1 MSLFTS
7 IFITFLVASTLCR
20 LWLSLRQTRH
30 VSAHRGQVPDPF
42 TGQISLEDHQ
52 KAADYTNAKA
62 QLGRMETVYDSL
74 LLVGW
79 TVGGG
84 IALVQSLVDNSGLT
98 GLWGGVAMIIA
109 VLIISSLLSLP
120 FSIAQTFGIE
130 ARFGFNRSTPGLF
143 IADMLKG
150 LALTLLLGAPLLAA
164 VLWIMSHTGEL
175 WWVYA
180 WALWSGFGL
189 LMFWA
194 YPTLIAPLF
203 NKFEPLE
210 DETLKARVEA
220 LLDRC
225 GFHSKGIFVMDG
237 SRRSA
242 HGNAYFT
249 GIGNN
254 KRIVFFDTLIGT
266 LEPLEVEAVLA
277 HELGHFRKRHV
288 RKRLVWSLVS
298 SLIGLGVLGWLKTEA
313 WFYSDLGVPAVSDHA
328 ALLLFIMIAPVF
340 TYFTSPLSAWFSR
353 KHEFEADAYA
363 AGQSDA
369 DALVDA
375 LVKLYR
381 ENASTLTPDPV
392 HSAFYD
398 SHPPAMIR
406 IQHLHDLAQA
416 RT

>member
-30 VSAHRGQVPDPF
+30 VSAHRGQVPAPF

-52 KAADYTNAKA
+52 KAADYTNSKA
-62 QLGRMETVYDSL
+62 QLGRMETVFDSL
-74 LLVGW
+74 LLVAW

-84 IALVQSLVDNSGLT
+84 IALVQSLVDNTGLT

-130 ARFGFNRSTPGLF
+130 SRFGFNRSSPALF
-143 IADMLKG
+143 VADMLKG
-150 LALTLLLGAPLLAA
+150 LGLTLLLGAPLLAA

-180 WALWSGFGL
+180 WAVWSGFGL

-288 RKRLVWSLVS
+288 RKRLVWSLIS
-298 SLIGLGVLGWLKTEA
+298 SLIGLGVLGWLKTET
-313 WFYSDLGVPAVSDHA
+313 WFYSDLGVAAVSDQA
-328 ALLLFIMIAPVF
+328 ALLLFIMITPVF
-340 TYFTSPLSAWFSR
+340 TYFISPLSAWFSR
-353 KHEFEADAYA
+353 KHEFEADTYA
-363 AGQSDA
+363 ASQSDA

-416 RT
+416 KT

>member
-1 MSLFTS
+1 MSVFS
-7 IFITFLVASTLCR
+7 WIFITFLLAGTGCR
-20 LWLSLRQTRH
+20 LWLSGRQTRH
-30 VSAHRGQVPDPF
+30 ICAHRAQVPAPF
-42 TGQISLEDHQ
+42 ARQITLEDHQ

-62 QLGRMETVYDSL
+62 RLGRIESVYDAVL
-74 LLVGW
+74 LLTW
-79 TVGGG
+79 TLGGG
-84 IALVQSLVDNSGLT
+84 IALVQSLVQGSGL
-98 GLWGGVAMIIA
+98 GGIIGAVASILI
-109 VLIISSLLSLP
+109 VLLVSSALSLP
-120 FSIAQTFGIE
+120 FGIAQTFGIE

-143 IADMLKG
+143 IADLFKG
-150 LALTLLLGAPLLAA
+150 LALSLALGAPLLAA
-164 VLWIMSHTGEL
+164 VLWIMAYAGEL
-175 WWVYA
+175 WWFYA

-189 LMFWA
+189 LMIWA

-203 NKFEPLE
+203 NKFEPLQ
-210 DETLKARVEA
+210 DASLKQRVEA

-254 KRIVFFDTLIGT
+254 KRIVFFDTLMKT

-288 RKRLVWSLVS
+288 RKRLIWSLVS
-298 SLIGLGVLGWLKTEA
+298 SLIGLALLGWLKNQA
-313 WFYSDLGVPAVSDHA
+313 WFYSGLGVPEASDQA
-328 ALLLFIMIAPVF
+328 ALLLFIMSVPVF
-340 TYFTSPLSAWFSR
+340 TYFFSPLSAWFSR
-353 KHEFEADAYA
+353 RHEFEADAYA
-363 AGQSDA
+363 ASQSDA
-369 DALVDA
+369 GALVEA

-398 SHPPAMIR
+398 SHPPALIR
-406 IQHLHDLAQA
+406 IQHLNSLADPA
-416 RT
+416 

>member
-7 IFITFLVASTLCR
+7 IFIAFLVASTLCR

-30 VSAHRGQVPDPF
+30 ISEHRAQVPKPF
-42 TGQISLEDHQ
+42 SQQISLEDHQ

-62 QLGRMETVYDSL
+62 QLGRMETVFDSL
-74 LLVGW
+74 LLVAW

-84 IALVQSLVDNSGLT
+84 IALVQSMVDTSGLT

-130 ARFGFNRSTPGLF
+130 SRFGFNRSTAGLF

-150 LALTLLLGAPLLAA
+150 LGLTLLLGAPLLAA
-164 VLWIMSHTGEL
+164 VLWIMAHTGEL

-180 WALWSGFGL
+180 WAVWSGFGL

-203 NKFEPLE
+203 NKFSPLE

-298 SLIGLGVLGWLKTEA
+298 SLIGLGILGWLKSEA
-313 WFYSDLGVPAVSDHA
+313 WFYTDLGVPAVSDQA
-328 ALLLFIMIAPVF
+328 ALLLFIMISPVF
-340 TYFTSPLSAWFSR
+340 SYFISPLSAWFSR

-363 AGQSDA
+363 ASQSDA
-369 DALVDA
+369 NALVDA

-416 RT
+416 KA

>member
-1 MSLFTS
+1 MSLFS
-7 IFITFLVASTLCR
+7 WIFIVVLLAATVCR

-30 VSAHRGQVPDPF
+30 VRAHRKEVPTPF
-42 TGQISLEDHQ
+42 VSKISLEDHQ
-52 KAADYTNAKA
+52 KAADYTAAKA
-62 QLGRMETVYDSL
+62 QLGRMETVYDAAL
-74 LLVGW
+74 LLGW
-79 TVGGG
+79 TLGGG
-84 IALVQSLVDNSGLT
+84 ITLVQSGVDTAGLA
-98 GLWGGVAMIIA
+98 GLWASLALILGV
-109 VLIISSLLSLP
+109 LLISSLLSLP
-120 FSIAQTFGIE
+120 FSVAQTFGIE
-130 ARFGFNRSTPGLF
+130 ARFGFNRSTPALF
-143 IADMLKG
+143 LADILKG
-150 LALTLLLGAPLLAA
+150 LLLTLVLGAPLLAA
-164 VLWIMSHTGEL
+164 VLWIMAHAGEL
-175 WWVYA
+175 WWFYA
-180 WALWSGFGL
+180 WMLWAGFGL

-203 NKFEPLE
+203 NKFEPLQ
-210 DETLKARVEA
+210 DSSLKQRVEA

-254 KRIVFFDTLIGT
+254 KQIVFFDTLIDS

-277 HELGHFRKRHV
+277 HELGHFRKHHV
-288 RKRLVWSLVS
+288 RKRLIWSLVS
-298 SLIGLGVLGWLKTEA
+298 SLLGLASLGWLKQQD
-313 WFYSDLGVPAVSDHA
+313 WFYSGLGVSVASDHA
-328 ALLLFIMIAPVF
+328 ALLLFIMIIPVF

-353 KHEFEADAYA
+353 KHEFEADSYA
-363 AGQSDA
+363 ARQSDA
-369 DALVDA
+369 SALVEA

-406 IQHLHDLAQA
+406 IQHLQGLVGKA
-416 RT
+416 

>member
-7 IFITFLVASTLCR
+7 IFILFLVASTLCR

-30 VSAHRGQVPDPF
+30 VSAHRTQVPAPF
-42 TGQISLEDHQ
+42 TRQISLEDHQ

-62 QLGRMETVYDSL
+62 QLGRMETVYDAL

-84 IALVQSLVDNSGLT
+84 IALMQSLVDTTGLT
-98 GLWGGVAMIIA
+98 GLFSGVAMIIA
-109 VLIISSLLSLP
+109 VLILSSLLSLP

-130 ARFGFNRSTPGLF
+130 ARFGFNRSTAALF

-150 LALTLLLGAPLLAA
+150 LVLTLLLGAPLLAA

-180 WALWSGFGL
+180 WAVWSGFGL

-203 NKFEPLE
+203 NKFEPLT

-288 RKRLVWSLVS
+288 RKRLVWSLIS
-298 SLIGLGVLGWLKTEA
+298 SLVGLAILGWLKTET
-313 WFYSDLGVPAVSDHA
+313 WFYSDLGVPMASDQA
-328 ALLLFIMIAPVF
+328 ALLLFIMITPAF
-340 TYFTSPLSAWFSR
+340 SYFISPLSAWFSR

-363 AGQSDA
+363 ASQSDA
-369 DALVDA
+369 NALVEA

-416 RT
+416 QA

>member
-1 MSLFTS
+1 MSSFTW
-7 IFITFLVASTLCR
+7 IFIIFLVASTACR
-20 LWLSLRQTRH
+20 LWLSLRQTRY
-30 VSAHRGQVPDPF
+30 VAAHRAQVPGPF
-42 TGQISLEDHQ
+42 SRQISLEDHQ

-79 TVGGG
+79 TLGGG
-84 IALVQSLVDNSGLT
+84 IALVQSTIDTTGIG
-98 GLWGGVAMIIA
+98 GLWGAVAMIIA
-109 VLIISSLLSLP
+109 VLVLSSLLSLP

-130 ARFGFNRSTPGLF
+130 ARFGFNRSTAGLF
-143 IADMLKG
+143 VADMLKG
-150 LALTLLLGAPLLAA
+150 LVLTLLLGAPLLAA
-164 VLWIMSHTGEL
+164 VLWIMAHAGAL

-180 WALWSGFGL
+180 WAVWSGFGL

-266 LEPLEVEAVLA
+266 LEPPEVEAVLA

-288 RKRLVWSLVS
+288 RKRLVWSLLSALV
-298 SLIGLGVLGWLKTEA
+298 GLGILGWLKSQP
-313 WFYSDLGVPAVSDHA
+313 WFYSDLGVPTVSDQA
-328 ALLLFIMIAPVF
+328 ALLLFIMISPVF
-340 TYFTSPLSAWFSR
+340 SYFISPLSAWFSR

-363 AGQSDA
+363 ASQSDA
-369 DALVDA
+369 NALVEA

-406 IQHLHDLAQA
+406 IQHLHDLARA
-416 RT
+416 KA

>member
-30 VSAHRGQVPDPF
+30 VSAHRGQVPAPF

-52 KAADYTNAKA
+52 KAADYTNSKA
-62 QLGRMETVYDSL
+62 QLGRMETVFDSL
-74 LLVGW
+74 LLVAW

-84 IALVQSLVDNSGLT
+84 IALVQSLVDNTGLT

-130 ARFGFNRSTPGLF
+130 SRFGFNRSSPALF
-143 IADMLKG
+143 VADMLKG
-150 LALTLLLGAPLLAA
+150 LGLTLLLGAPLLAA

-180 WALWSGFGL
+180 WAVWSGFGL

-288 RKRLVWSLVS
+288 RKRLIWSLIS
-298 SLIGLGVLGWLKTEA
+298 SLIGLGVLGWLKTET
-313 WFYSDLGVPAVSDHA
+313 WFYSDLGVAAVSDQA
-328 ALLLFIMIAPVF
+328 ALLLFIMITPVF
-340 TYFTSPLSAWFSR
+340 TYFISPLSAWFSR
-353 KHEFEADAYA
+353 KHEFEADTYA
-363 AGQSDA
+363 ASQSDA

-416 RT
+416 KT

>member
-7 IFITFLVASTLCR
+7 IFILFLVASTLCR

-30 VSAHRGQVPDPF
+30 VSAHRAQVPAPF
-42 TGQISLEDHQ
+42 TRQISLEDHQ

-62 QLGRMETVYDSL
+62 QLGRMETVYDAL

-84 IALVQSLVDNSGLT
+84 IALMQSLVDTTGLT
-98 GLWGGVAMIIA
+98 GLFSGVAMIIA
-109 VLIISSLLSLP
+109 VLILSSLLSLP

-130 ARFGFNRSTPGLF
+130 ARFGFNRSTAALF

-150 LALTLLLGAPLLAA
+150 LVLTLLLGAPLLAA

-180 WALWSGFGL
+180 WAVWSGFGL

-203 NKFEPLE
+203 NKFEPLT

-288 RKRLVWSLVS
+288 RKRLVWSLIS
-298 SLIGLGVLGWLKTEA
+298 SLVGLAILGWLKTET
-313 WFYSDLGVPAVSDHA
+313 WFYSDLGVPMASDQA
-328 ALLLFIMIAPVF
+328 ALLLFIMITPAF
-340 TYFTSPLSAWFSR
+340 SYFISPLSAWFSR

-363 AGQSDA
+363 ASQSDA
-369 DALVDA
+369 NALVEA

-416 RT
+416 QA